1 VLAETGHAYPMGI
14 AFGPDGDLYVCDNQ
28 NWPTG
33 NGQAGSAGQFLTAQ
47 AWASADQWL

>member
-1 VLAETGHAYPMGI
+1 MDRSTSRTMPTAGAGLRVSWRVGRFFVVGL
-14 AFGPDGDLYVCDNQ
+14 
-28 NWPTG
+28 TG